1 MKYLLDNHT
10 FLWWN
15 LGDSQLSHHASTIIA
30 DGSNEIFLS
39 AVSAWEIA
47 VKVAKR
53 RLTIPDEPVR
63 FVPTRMQLHGFQPLP
78 IQIYHATRVY
88 ELPMYHSDPFDRL
101 LIAQSQLENMPLISM
116 DTTSRDYDLEV
127 VW

>member
-1 MKYLLDNHT
+1 MKYLLDTHT

-15 LGDSQLSHHASTIIA
+15 LGDAQLSHHASTIIS

-47 VKVAKR
+47 IKVAKR

-63 FVPTRMQLHGFQPLP
+63 FVPSRMQLHGFQPLA
-78 IQIYHATRVY
+78 IQIHHATRVY

-101 LIAQSQLENMPLISM
+101 LIAQSQIENMPLISM
-116 DTTSRDYDLEV
+116 DTTIREYDLEV